1 MPRTAKTGEVLSFDF
16 QGDMDY
22 KDLNG
27 LVYARRIDLRTHS
40 IIETYFQPASKSL
53 VPLIL

>member
-1 MPRTAKTGEVLSFDF
+1 
-16 QGDMDY
+16 MDY